1 MMMCKGMK
9 CTGGGGGRSLTKLM
23 SHPGGELKSAL
34 DSFCNRIFLP
44 DF

>member
-9 CTGGGGGRSLTKLM
+9 WTGGGGGLTKLM

-34 DSFCNRIFLP
+34 DTFCNRIFLP